1 MVVTIVA
8 FSVEDAFA
16 KAVAGLLPVCQI
28 LVMFE
33 LGGALLFAGLA
44 KLNNERLFTAD
55 VVSVLMPL
63 NVLFKIVGKLE
74 SLLLLKIFVVELTGG
89 AGASIGC
96 AMEAS

>member
-16 KAVAGLLPVCQI
+16 KAVAGLLPVGQI

-33 LGGALLFAGLA
+33 SGGALLFVGLA

-55 VVSVLMPL
+55 VVFGLMPL
-63 NVLFKIVGKLE
+63 SVLFKIVGKLFYI
-74 SLLLLKIFVVELTGG
+74 LQLR
-89 AGASIGC
+89 
-96 AMEAS
+96 